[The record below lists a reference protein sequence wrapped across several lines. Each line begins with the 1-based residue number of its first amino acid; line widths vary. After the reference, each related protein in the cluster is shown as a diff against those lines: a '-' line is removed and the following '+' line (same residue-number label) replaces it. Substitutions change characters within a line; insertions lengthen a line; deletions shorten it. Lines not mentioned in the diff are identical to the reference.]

1 MYFTGIADEAGAEL
15 DVQLKATKEL
25 GWKFIESR
33 KIGSSSIAF
42 MDDRE
47 FYNVCEKLD
56 KAKIK
61 INCFASG
68 IANWS
73 KPITEAPDSSY
84 DEMKKAI
91 PRMHTLGIK
100 HIRIMSFNVPKELR
114 EKDFTKEV
122 IKRVKTLVK
131 MAEDGGVIC
140 LHENCM
146 NWGGLSYEHTL
157 KLLDGIKSPAFKLVF
172 DIGNP
177 VFNDDVRGNAPYK
190 KQSAWEFYSAVKGHI
205 AHIHVKDGR
214 VENGKD
220 IFTFPGEGDADVKKI
235 VKDLLDNGYD
245 AGFSIEPHMVTV
257 FHDAT
262 AGKSNADEC
271 YKNYIE
277 YGKRFMKIVESC
289 KK

>member
-42 MDDRE
+42 MDDKA

-56 KAKIK
+56 KSKIK

-68 IANWS
+68 IANWA
-73 KPITEAPDSSY
+73 KPVTEPPDSSY

-91 PRMHTLGIK
+91 PRMHTLGVK

-131 MAEDGGVIC
+131 MAEDSGIIC

-157 KLLDGIKSPAFKLVF
+157 RLLDGIQSPAFKLVF

-177 VFNDDVRGNAPYK
+177 VFNDDVRGKAPYK
-190 KQSAWEFYSAVKGHI
+190 KQSAWEFYSAVKGQIVHV
-205 AHIHVKDGR
+205 HVKDGR

-257 FHDAT
+257 FHDAD

-271 YKNYIE
+271 YKNYVE